1 MLPFQ
6 IKGVPSSF
14 FNYSLQ
20 NWLAFTDFH
29 AQVLSICKFNSR
41 CSISLFSSWS
51 DKAWTV
57 FHLITSFVGCIE
69 APNLN
74 LFQSNGNT
82 QLITWP
88 FFLLFS
94 FSSSRVWDLEG
105 NEKAHFVLRS
115 PGMSVC
121 WHPDEAFKVVL
132 YSSSSLPPLK

>member
-14 FNYSLQ
+14 SNYSLQ
-20 NWLAFTDFH
+20 NWLAFTDIH

-88 FFLLFS
+88 FFLFFLFPL
-94 FSSSRVWDLEG
+94 LESG
-105 NEKAHFVLRS
+105 IWKEMRRPILFYVLLEW
-115 PGMSVC
+115 VC
-121 WHPDEAFKVVL
+121 AGILMRLLRLCFTTLHHYHP
-132 YSSSSLPPLK
+132 